1 MIVLFIWRIRKARDP
16 FINITVFKNK
26 NYSLAILVSALS
38 TGIGFG
44 IPYLTPL
51 LLQNVNGISPFM
63 NGLIM
68 FPGALLAASLGKQG
82 GRIADYKGN
91 RFLTYT
97 ALICLF
103 IGYSLLSIFS
113 GLTPYSIMFI
123 LLFACIGQTFTQ
135 IALAN
140 TVSSSLP
147 KEQSGIG
154 MGIFMM
160 MNFIAGAVATTLISK
175 VVEKKTDITQLKPLL
190 INSNGLTYS
199 NIYTCLAILILLII
213 VLYASSFSKALRE
226 VQKNNQ
232 IELYKKEVYLLLI

>member
-1 MIVLFIWRIRKARDP
+1 MFI
-16 FINITVFKNK
+16 
-26 NYSLAILVSALS
+26 
-38 TGIGFG
+38 
-44 IPYLTPL
+44 
-51 LLQNVNGISPFM
+51 
-63 NGLIM
+63 
-68 FPGALLAASLGKQG
+68 
-82 GRIADYKGN
+82 
-91 RFLTYT
+91 
-97 ALICLF
+97 